1 MNSEPHQPQSPA
13 EHVSPQQQGAS
24 PTPLPPEEKSASQR
38 LFTLEELRVIGYLIF
53 LALCIRSSIM
63 APYEVPTASMEPT
76 IMVGDRIIANKLA
89 YGLRMPFF
97 GYKLLHWGDV
107 QRGDII
113 VFTFPKN
120 PKLDFVKRVVAV
132 AGDTIQIIDDRLYL
146 NGELIERSSP
156 LLDRTILEHAEDRP
170 AAKEL
175 FVEDLGDH
183 SFYITQ
189 TTGKNTVR
197 NRHWPLSRRAYTVPP
212 EAVFVMGD
220 NRDNSTDSRHW
231 ENVPLTNIKGK
242 AQFVF
247 WSSSSAP
254 GIFGDLRWSRT
265 FQSLYHQHR

>member
-1 MNSEPHQPQSPA
+1 
-13 EHVSPQQQGAS
+13 
-24 PTPLPPEEKSASQR
+24 
-38 LFTLEELRVIGYLIF
+38 
-53 LALCIRSSIM
+53 M

-76 IMVGDRIIANKLA
+76 IIVGDRIIANKLA
-89 YGLRMPFF
+89 YGLRVPFL
-97 GYKLLHWGDV
+97 GYKLLHWGNV

-146 NGELIERSSP
+146 NGELIARSPP
-156 LLDRTILEHAEDRP
+156 LLDRTILEYAEDRP

-175 FVEDLGDH
+175 FIENVKGH

-197 NRHWPLSRRAYTVPP
+197 NRHWPLTRRAYTVPP

-231 ENVPLTNIKGK
+231 ENVPLSNIKGK
-242 AQFVF
+242 AEFVF

-265 FQSLYHQHR
+265 FKSLYNQHR